1 MFIGILRRSSV
12 KPACISAEIARAMAR
27 ASGSLG
33 HSLASGK
40 SSARVSMIAS
50 VSQTVRSPW
59 SNTGTRPEG
68 ENLRICSRL
77 SGWPRGMTV
86 SSNSA
91 PVFLRTSQARSDQD
105 E

>member
-40 SSARVSMIAS
+40 SSARYSAIAS
-50 VSQTVRSPW
+50 VSQMLSSPW
-59 SNTGTRPEG
+59 RNTGTNPEG
-68 ENLRICSRL
+68 ENFRTCSRV
-77 SGWPRGMTV
+77 SGWPWGMTV